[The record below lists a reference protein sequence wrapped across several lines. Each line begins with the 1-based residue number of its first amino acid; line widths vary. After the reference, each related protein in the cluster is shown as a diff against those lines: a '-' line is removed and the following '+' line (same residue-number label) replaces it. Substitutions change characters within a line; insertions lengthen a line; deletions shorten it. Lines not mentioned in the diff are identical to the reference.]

1 MKPEFSPEE
10 INEIIRA
17 ARVWAPGF
25 SEEKLQ
31 SLVNSQH
38 QLADSGFCEAAW
50 GMVRLQQEKRI
61 PCTEALDGYEHLLQ
75 ENTELEEK
83 VADHRAKLQSI
94 EAEIKQAKNR
104 YQEVKEAIEQAK
116 KELQAVQTERQ
127 KEEKE
132 LVVFRKKAEREKQHV
147 DKEAEGYRQKANM
160 TKADVDI
167 ARQIKIEVESQG
179 FSLKLALE
187 LSHEFAGHESARDEL
202 AKAIQEYGTLSQ
214 ANAALVERGKAQE
227 EALESKLNRLQS
239 EKDRRQTVIKS
250 LEVAHHNL
258 EGVLSQLQIDI
269 ATEEELRRFYQR
281 YQSASTL
288 MEYLASWRG
297 IFFAHCNNPLFALT
311 GAFDH
316 RTSGARFCVEKPP
329 IRRCP
334 CCNYPDAVYDS
345 HMYQALNW
353 PIGAPYKLQLGE

>member
-10 INEIIRA
+10 MNQIVRA

-25 SEEKLQ
+25 TQEQLQ
-31 SLVNSQH
+31 ELVNSQH

-50 GMVRLQQEKRI
+50 GMVRFQEEKGI

-75 ENTELEEK
+75 ENIELEEK
-83 VADHRAKLQSI
+83 VAGLQEKLAAL
-94 EAEIKQAKNR
+94 EETT
-104 YQEVKEAIEQAK
+104 EQAR
-116 KELQAVQTERQ
+116 AER
-127 KEEKE
+127 ERVEKE
-132 LVVFRKKAEREKQHV
+132 LVAFRKKAEKEKQRIDRELEQCRQEANV
-147 DKEAEGYRQKANM
+147 SKEEITASGELKEQLASRGFA
-160 TKADVDI
+160 
-167 ARQIKIEVESQG
+167 IEFTLDLCQ
-179 FSLKLALE
+179 
-187 LSHEFAGHESARDEL
+187 EFVGHENAREEL
-202 AKAIQEYGTLSQ
+202 AKAIEEHGTLTQS
-214 ANAALVERGKAQE
+214 NAALVERGKAQE
-227 EALESKLNRLQS
+227 EALESKLNGLQS
-239 EKDRRQTVIKS
+239 EKDSRQTEIKS
-250 LEVAHHNL
+250 LEVARHNL
-258 EGVLSQLQIDI
+258 EGILSQLQVDI

-288 MEYLASWRG
+288 MEYLASWRE
-297 IFFAHCNNPLFALT
+297 IFFVRCNNPLFALT
-311 GAFDH
+311 GTFDH